1 MTRDFLVD
9 VMMYCINREVPAFE
23 NAEAVMAYLTANH
36 SIDLLVAD
44 VYLPARNG
52 FKLLQFIKKH
62 HPRIFFIA
70 MSANPDDYKPAIDHG
85 ADFFLA
91 KPFILQDLFDI
102 VQRFVIG
109 HPASTSVQADC
120 TANKQ
125 PILLNKQVS
134 NIPAHN

>member
-1 MTRDFLVD
+1 MRYLELLSPAKNADQGIAA
-9 VMMYCINREVPAFE
+9 IN
-23 NAEAVMAYLTANH
+23 
-36 SIDLLVAD
+36 
-44 VYLPARNG
+44 
-52 FKLLQFIKKH
+52 
-62 HPRIFFIA
+62 
-70 MSANPDDYKPAIDHG
+70 HG

-102 VQRFVIG
+102 VQRFVID